1 MDSAFQRRNCGLSCF
16 PEKMPSVFIKTYGCQ
31 MNERDS
37 EAVAAQLVAKG
48 YELAPSEKTADVILL
63 NTCSVRDFA
72 EQKAIGKMQNLAAEV
87 RKNRPNV
94 VLGFMGCMAQS
105 RGQELIDKL
114 PDVDLVLGT
123 QKFHRTA
130 DYLEEIIS
138 GARKKIVDVDAE
150 EKSEAT
156 IREHL
161 LNGNSQ
167 KSVSAFVSIMQG
179 CNQYCTFCIVPY
191 TRGEERSRTISDIV
205 NECRELVSRGVKEI
219 TLLGQIVTS
228 YGKRDI
234 PIQNGKSA
242 FVQLLDAVHEIE
254 GLERIRFTSPH
265 PKGYG
270 DDLIEAYARLPKLCE
285 SAHIPVQS
293 GSDRV
298 LKLMHRGYTRE
309 KFLGII
315 KKLRAAKPKIG
326 ITTDIIVGF
335 PGETENDFEETLSL
349 AREVEFDNAYIFKYS
364 PRRDTPAAEMPDQV
378 PQKIREERNQRLL
391 ETINEIGARK
401 YESFVGRQTQILVE
415 GPSKKNAARMAGR
428 TRCNKIVLFDGAERH
443 RGQIMDLKI
452 TRAGS
457 FTLYGDPAILNL

>member
-1 MDSAFQRRNCGLSCF
+1 MRILSA
-16 PEKMPSVFIKTYGCQ
+16 EKMPSVFIKTYGCQ

-48 YELAPSEKTADVILL
+48 YKLAPSEKTADVVLL

-72 EQKAIGKMQNLAAEV
+72 EQKAIGKMQNLAADV

-123 QKFHRTA
+123 QKFHRAA
-130 DYLEEIIS
+130 DYLDEIIS
-138 GARKKIVDVDAE
+138 GAREKIVDVAG
-150 EKSEAT
+150 EKNSEAT

-205 NECRELVSRGVKEI
+205 AECRELVSRGVREI

-234 PIQNGKSA
+234 SKCDGKSA
-242 FVQLLDAVHEIE
+242 FVQLLEAVHEID

-270 DDLIEAYARLPKLCE
+270 DDLIDAYARLPKLCE

-309 KFLGII
+309 RFLGII
-315 KKLRAAKPKIG
+315 QKLRRARPHIG

-335 PGETENDFEETLSL
+335 PGETEKDFEETLSL

-364 PRRDTPAAEMPDQV
+364 PRRDTPAAVMRDQI
-378 PQKIREERNQRLL
+378 PQPVREERNHRLL
-391 ETINEIGARK
+391 ETVNEIGKRK
-401 YESFVGRQTQILVE
+401 YNSFVGRQTQILVE
-415 GPSKKNAARMAGR
+415 GPSKKNPARMSGR
-428 TRCNKIVLFDGAERH
+428 TRCNKIVLFDGSERH
-443 RGQIMDLKI
+443 RGRIMDLKI

-457 FTLYGDPAILNL
+457 FTLYGDPAIVNL

>member
-1 MDSAFQRRNCGLSCF
+1 LI
-16 PEKMPSVFIKTYGCQ
+16 PEEMPSVFIKTYGCQ

-48 YELAPSEKTADVILL
+48 YKLAPSEKTADVILL

-72 EQKAIGKMQNLAAEV
+72 EQKAIGKMQNLAADV
-87 RKNRPNV
+87 RKNRPDV

-114 PDVDLVLGT
+114 PDVDLVIGT

-130 DYLEEIIS
+130 DYLDEIIS
-138 GARKKIVDVDAE
+138 GVREKIVDVAE
-150 EKSEAT
+150 EKNSEAT

-161 LNGNSQ
+161 INGSA
-167 KSVSAFVSIMQG
+167 KTSVSAFVSIMQG

-191 TRGEERSRTISDIV
+191 TRGEERNRTIPDIV
-205 NECRELVSRGVKEI
+205 NECRELISRGVKEI

-228 YGKRDI
+228 YGKRFS
-234 PIQNGKSA
+234 PEELFGGASVPASRANKSA
-242 FVQLLDAVHEIE
+242 FVQLLEAVHEID

-309 KFLGII
+309 KFLGIV
-315 KKLRAAKPKIG
+315 KKLRAAKPGIG

-335 PGETENDFEETLSL
+335 PGETEKDFEETLSL

-391 ETINEIGARK
+391 ETINGIGARK
-401 YESFVGRQTQILVE
+401 YENFIGRQTQILVE
-415 GPSKKNAARMAGR
+415 GPSKKNAARMSGR
-428 TRCNKIVLFDGAERH
+428 TRCNKIVLFDGTERH

-457 FTLYGDPAILNL
+457 FTLYGDPAILE

>member
-1 MDSAFQRRNCGLSCF
+1 M
-16 PEKMPSVFIKTYGCQ
+16 KK
-31 MNERDS
+31 RDR
-37 EAVAAQLVAKG
+37 EAVAAQLKARG
-48 YELAPSEKTADVILL
+48 YTLATSEETADVVLL
-63 NTCSVRDFA
+63 NTCSVRDLA
-72 EQKAIGKMQNLAAEV
+72 EQKALNKMKSLTGMAAKERRTPV
-87 RKNRPNV
+87 F
-94 VLGFMGCMAQS
+94 GFMGCMAQS
-105 RGQELIDKL
+105 RGQKLIDEL

-123 QKFHRTA
+123 QKFHRA
-130 DYLEEIIS
+130 AEYLDELLS
-138 GARKKIVDVDAE
+138 GAREKIVDVAE
-150 EKSEAT
+150 EENSEAT

-161 LNGNSQ
+161 LNGNSK
-167 KSVSAFVSIMQG
+167 KSISAFVSIMQG

-191 TRGEERSRTISDIV
+191 TRGEERSRTIPDIV
-205 NECRELVSRGVKEI
+205 NECSELVSRGVKEI

-228 YGKRDI
+228 YGKRDV

-270 DDLIEAYARLPKLCE
+270 DDLIDAYARLPKLCE

-315 KKLRAAKPKIG
+315 QKLRRARPHIG

-349 AREVEFDNAYIFKYS
+349 AREVEFDNASILKYS
-364 PRRDTPAAEMPDQV
+364 PPRDTPAAEMPDQV
-378 PQKIREERNQRLL
+378 PQKIREECNQRLL
-391 ETINEIGARK
+391 ETINGIGARK
-401 YESFVGRQTQILVE
+401 YENFIGRQTQILVE
-415 GPSKKNAARMAGR
+415 GPSKKNAARMSGR
-428 TRCNKIVLFDGAERH
+428 TRCNKIVLFDGTERH

-457 FTLYGDPAILNL
+457 FTLYGDPAIVNL